1 MDSEKKR
8 ANSNSKQPIQ
18 RYLLPIIIISSILVS
33 GVVGYTASN
42 VAINNSSKDSAEMNA
57 MKSQVNEAKQ
67 DSIQIIEAEM
77 PKIISDLEKYNKD
90 ISLIDENLKW
100 LRDSLAPMQESTGV
114 INATFSVIKGISKIT
129 KFPYVEDY
137 IGNLEIAKI
146 KLAEVNTT
154 LGRLESLA
162 TIQQEISDS
171 HQKLQTLYEKYQKD
185 KSVDHLLLIEEELN
199 SNLIYQIE
207 DFRNLTIEA
216 REVFELSASVLS
228 TLNQAK
234 SVLDF
239 VQETG
244 KSTLETVQFWKDNDV
259 DTEIEE
265 NIKQDLEKD
274 LKVSQEKIQQLPEEL
289 AEQSK
294 KSITSI
300 NKVKEE
306 LQTVKIAQMVI
317 GE

>member
-1 MDSEKKR
+1 MEPEKRR
-8 ANSNSKQPIQ
+8 ANSSSKQPFQ
-18 RYLLPIIIISSILVS
+18 RYLLPITIISSILVS
-33 GVVGYTASN
+33 GVVGYMASN
-42 VAINNSSKDSAEMNA
+42 IAINNSSNDSVEMNA
-57 MKSQVNEAKQ
+57 MKNQVNEAKQ
-67 DSIQIIEAEM
+67 DSIQIIESEM
-77 PKIISDLEKYNKD
+77 PKIISDLEKYNED
-90 ISLIDENLKW
+90 INLIDENLEW
-100 LRDSLAPMQESTGV
+100 LKDSLAPIRESTGV
-114 INATFSVIKGISKIT
+114 IDTTFAVISGVNT
-129 KFPYVEDY
+129 FTRVPYVEKY
-137 IGNLEIAKI
+137 IGDLEIAKI
-146 KLAEVNTT
+146 KLDEVDST
-154 LGRLESLA
+154 LNRLDSLA

-185 KSVDHLLLIEEELN
+185 KNVEHLLLIEEELN
-199 SNLIYQIE
+199 SSLIYQIE

-216 REVFELSASVLS
+216 REVFELSANVLS
-228 TLNQAK
+228 ILNQAK

-259 DTEIEE
+259 NTELEE

-274 LKVSQEKIQQLPEEL
+274 LKVSEEKIQQLPEEL